1 MRKSCIF
8 ILILLLL
15 CTACQSTPEEP
26 LIVPKD
32 QELMLE
38 KAAATQAPAEV
49 YTPPAAPERW
59 TFDQENGNFTYHAD
73 AAVSVPAVPLP
84 TVWVRAEG
92 VPQGT
97 VYRLF
102 RLLSQGE
109 GLKLP
114 HVQTKAEIEENIRA
128 YTELLE
134 KGPDQDAD
142 MSKEEYDEGL
152 LQEIEYLKEAYETA
166 PETSPDRVS
175 DGTYEVE
182 TSGKTGTDM
191 LVLSASN
198 LNREISVHSFPQ
210 ADERSSFAY
219 YRHLRGRSDYSM
231 ANARRMDAADLQND
245 PLYEKAMNEV
255 QAVLDAIGDPFG
267 VAAVYLIDDAAYGNV
282 DGIVHDAE
290 HRALCVDCRRL
301 VNGAPAAYDVSG
313 AARKDPKSYAIPWP
327 VESLRLIVDEEG
339 IVSVNWKNMVT
350 VLETVSPVT
359 NLLPFEQVAAV
370 AEKMLPILYN
380 PTGWEDLRSVDI
392 DIVHV
397 GLELIRI
404 REQNNTAELKGLLV
418 PAWVFYGTI
427 QMTEASGF
435 QDYANYGLKSGYD
448 HYRGEEILLCLNA
461 VDGSVIDPLLG
472 Y

>member
-1 MRKSCIF
+1 MKR
-8 ILILLLL
+8 ILISLVALLLL
-15 CTACQSTPEEP
+15 IGCQRTPEQP

-38 KAAATQAPAEV
+38 KSAASQKPEEP
-49 YTPPAAPERW
+49 YMPPAAPECW
-59 TFDQENGNFTYHAD
+59 TFEMQSGNFSYHAD
-73 AAVSVPAVPLP
+73 ADVSVPQVPLP
-84 TVWVRAEG
+84 TVWVRAQG
-92 VPQGT
+92 LPQET

-102 RLLSQGE
+102 QLLSQGE
-109 GLKLP
+109 ELKLP
-114 HVQTKAEIEENIRA
+114 HVQTRAEIEESIRA
-128 YTELLE
+128 YTALLE
-134 KGPDQDAD
+134 QRPDQDAD

-152 LQEIEYLKEAYETA
+152 LQELEYLKEAYKTA

-175 DGTYEVE
+175 DGTYEVQK
-182 TSGKTGTDM
+182 SGKTSTET

-198 LNREISVHSFPQ
+198 LNREINVHSFPQ

-231 ANARRMDAADLQND
+231 ANAHKVDAAATQND
-245 PLYEKAMNEV
+245 PLYQKAMNEV
-255 QAVLDAIGDPFG
+255 QAVLEAIGDPFE

-290 HRALCVDCRRL
+290 HRALCVDCHRL
-301 VNGAPAAYDVSG
+301 VSGAPAAYDVSG
-313 AARKDPKSYAIPWP
+313 ATRKDPKSYAIPWP
-327 VESLRLIVDEEG
+327 VESLRIIIDEEG
-339 IVSVNWKNMVT
+339 IVSLNWKNMVT
-350 VLETVSPVT
+350 VLETASQTT
-359 NLLPFEQVAAV
+359 NLLPFEKIEGV

-380 PTGWEDLRSVDI
+380 PTGWEDMKSVEI
-392 DIVHV
+392 RISHV

-404 REQNNTAELKGLLV
+404 REQNNTGELKGLLV
-418 PAWVFYGTI
+418 PAWFFYGTI
-427 QMTEASGF
+427 KMTEASGF
-435 QDYANYGLKSGYD
+435 QDYANYGMKSGYD

>member
-1 MRKSCIF
+1 MKR
-8 ILILLLL
+8 ILISLVALLLL
-15 CTACQSTPEEP
+15 IGCQRTPEQP

-38 KAAATQAPAEV
+38 KSAASQKPEEP
-49 YTPPAAPERW
+49 YMPPAAPECW
-59 TFDQENGNFTYHAD
+59 TFEMQSGNFSYHAD
-73 AAVSVPAVPLP
+73 ADVSVPQVPLP
-84 TVWVRAEG
+84 TVWVRAQG
-92 VPQGT
+92 LPQET

-102 RLLSQGE
+102 QLLSQGE
-109 GLKLP
+109 ELKLP
-114 HVQTKAEIEENIRA
+114 HVQTRAEIEESIRA
-128 YTELLE
+128 YTALLE
-134 KGPDQDAD
+134 QRPDQDAD

-152 LQEIEYLKEAYETA
+152 LQELEYLKEAYKTA

-175 DGTYEVE
+175 DGTYEVQK
-182 TSGKTGTDM
+182 SGKTGTET

-198 LNREISVHSFPQ
+198 LNREINVHSFPQ

-231 ANARRMDAADLQND
+231 ANAHKVDAAATQND
-245 PLYEKAMNEV
+245 PLYQKAMNEV
-255 QAVLDAIGDPFG
+255 QAVLEAIGDPFE

-290 HRALCVDCRRL
+290 HRALCVDCHRL
-301 VNGAPAAYDVSG
+301 VSGAPAAYDVSG
-313 AARKDPKSYAIPWP
+313 ATRKDPKSYAIPWP
-327 VESLRLIVDEEG
+327 VESLRIIIDEEG
-339 IVSVNWKNMVT
+339 IVSLNWKNMVT
-350 VLETVSPVT
+350 VLETASQTT
-359 NLLPFEQVAAV
+359 NLLPFEKIEGV

-380 PTGWEDLRSVDI
+380 PTGWEGMKSVEI
-392 DIVHV
+392 RISHV

-404 REQNNTAELKGLLV
+404 REQNNAAELKGLLV

-448 HYRGEEILLCLNA
+448 HYRGEDILLCLNA

>member
-1 MRKSCIF
+1 MKR
-8 ILILLLL
+8 ILISLVALLLL
-15 CTACQSTPEEP
+15 IGCQRTPEQP

-38 KAAATQAPAEV
+38 KAAASQKPEEP
-49 YTPPAAPERW
+49 YMPPAAPERW
-59 TFDQENGNFTYHAD
+59 TFEMQSGNFSYHAD
-73 AAVSVPAVPLP
+73 ADVSVPQVPLP
-84 TVWVRAEG
+84 TVWVRAQG
-92 VPQGT
+92 LPQET

-102 RLLSQGE
+102 QLLSQGE
-109 GLKLP
+109 ELKLP
-114 HVQTKAEIEENIRA
+114 HVQTRAEIEESIRA
-128 YTELLE
+128 YTALLE
-134 KGPDQDAD
+134 QRPDQDAD

-152 LQEIEYLKEAYETA
+152 LQELEYLKEAYKTA

-175 DGTYEVE
+175 DGTYEVQK
-182 TSGKTGTDM
+182 SGKTGTET

-198 LNREISVHSFPQ
+198 LNREINVHSFPQ

-231 ANARRMDAADLQND
+231 ANAHKVDAAATQND
-245 PLYEKAMNEV
+245 PLYQKAMNEV
-255 QAVLDAIGDPFG
+255 QAVLEAIGDPFE

-290 HRALCVDCRRL
+290 HRALCVDCHRL
-301 VNGAPAAYDVSG
+301 VSGAPAAYDVSG
-313 AARKDPKSYAIPWP
+313 ATRKDPKSYAIPWP
-327 VESLRLIVDEEG
+327 VESLRIIIDEEG
-339 IVSVNWKNMVT
+339 IVSLNWKNMVT
-350 VLETVSPVT
+350 VLEAASQTT
-359 NLLPFEQVAAV
+359 NLLPFEKIEGV

-380 PTGWEDLRSVDI
+380 PTGWEDMKSVEI
-392 DIVHV
+392 RISHV

-404 REQNNTAELKGLLV
+404 REQNNAAELKGLLV

>member
-1 MRKSCIF
+1 MKR
-8 ILILLLL
+8 ILISLVALLLL
-15 CTACQSTPEEP
+15 IGCQRTPEQP

-38 KAAATQAPAEV
+38 KSAASQKPEEP
-49 YTPPAAPERW
+49 YMPPAAPECW
-59 TFDQENGNFTYHAD
+59 TFEMQSGNFSYHAD
-73 AAVSVPAVPLP
+73 ADVSVPQVPLP
-84 TVWVRAEG
+84 TVWVRAQG
-92 VPQGT
+92 LPQET

-102 RLLSQGE
+102 QLLSQGE
-109 GLKLP
+109 ELKLP
-114 HVQTKAEIEENIRA
+114 HVQTRAEIEESIRA
-128 YTELLE
+128 YTALLE
-134 KGPDQDAD
+134 QRPDQDAD

-152 LQEIEYLKEAYETA
+152 LQELEYLKEAYKTA

-175 DGTYEVE
+175 DGTYEVQK
-182 TSGKTGTDM
+182 SGKTSTET

-198 LNREISVHSFPQ
+198 LNREINVHSFPQ

-231 ANARRMDAADLQND
+231 ANAHKVDAAATQND
-245 PLYEKAMNEV
+245 PLYQKAMNEV
-255 QAVLDAIGDPFG
+255 QAVLEAIGDPFE

-290 HRALCVDCRRL
+290 HRALCVDCHRL
-301 VNGAPAAYDVSG
+301 VSGAPAAYDVSG
-313 AARKDPKSYAIPWP
+313 ATRKDPKSYAIPWP
-327 VESLRLIVDEEG
+327 VESLRIIIDEEG
-339 IVSVNWKNMVT
+339 IVSLNWKNMVT
-350 VLETVSPVT
+350 VLETASQTT
-359 NLLPFEQVAAV
+359 NLLPFEKIEGV

-380 PTGWEDLRSVDI
+380 PTGWEDMKSVEI
-392 DIVHV
+392 RISHV

-404 REQNNTAELKGLLV
+404 REQNNAAELKGLLV

>member
-1 MRKSCIF
+1 M
-8 ILILLLL
+8 
-15 CTACQSTPEEP
+15 
-26 LIVPKD
+26 
-32 QELMLE
+32 
-38 KAAATQAPAEV
+38 
-49 YTPPAAPERW
+49 
-59 TFDQENGNFTYHAD
+59 G
-73 AAVSVPAVPLP
+73 VSD
-84 TVWVRAEG
+84 G
-92 VPQGT
+92 
-97 VYRLF
+97 F
-102 RLLSQGE
+102 
-109 GLKLP
+109 
-114 HVQTKAEIEENIRA
+114 
-128 YTELLE
+128 
-134 KGPDQDAD
+134 
-142 MSKEEYDEGL
+142 DEGL

-166 PETSPDRVS
+166 PESSPDRVS

-231 ANARRMDAADLQND
+231 ANARRMDAAAMQDD
-245 PLYEKAMNEV
+245 PLYQKTMGQV
-255 QAVLDAIGDPFG
+255 QAVLEAIGDPFE
-267 VAAVYLIDDAAYGNV
+267 VAVIYLIDDAAYGNV

-359 NLLPFEQVAAV
+359 NLLPFDQIAAV

-380 PTGWEDLRSVDI
+380 PTGWEDLKSLNI
-392 DIVHV
+392 DISHV

>member
-1 MRKSCIF
+1 MKR
-8 ILILLLL
+8 ILISLVALLLL
-15 CTACQSTPEEP
+15 IGCQRTPEQP

-38 KAAATQAPAEV
+38 KAAASQKPEEP
-49 YTPPAAPERW
+49 YMPPAAPERW
-59 TFDQENGNFTYHAD
+59 TFEMQSGNFSYHAD
-73 AAVSVPAVPLP
+73 ADVSVPQVPLP
-84 TVWVRAEG
+84 TVWVRAQG
-92 VPQGT
+92 LPQET

-102 RLLSQGE
+102 QLLSQGE
-109 GLKLP
+109 ELKLP
-114 HVQTKAEIEENIRA
+114 HVQTRAEIEESIRA
-128 YTELLE
+128 YTALLE
-134 KGPDQDAD
+134 QRPDQDAD

-152 LQEIEYLKEAYETA
+152 LQELEYLKEAYKTA

-175 DGTYEVE
+175 DGTYEVQK
-182 TSGKTGTDM
+182 SGKTGTET

-198 LNREISVHSFPQ
+198 LNREINVHSFPQ

-231 ANARRMDAADLQND
+231 ANAHKVDAAATQND
-245 PLYEKAMNEV
+245 PLYQKAMNEV
-255 QAVLDAIGDPFG
+255 QAVLEAIGDPFE

-290 HRALCVDCRRL
+290 HRALCVDCHRL
-301 VNGAPAAYDVSG
+301 VSGAPAAYDVSG
-313 AARKDPKSYAIPWP
+313 ATRKDPKSYAIPWP
-327 VESLRLIVDEEG
+327 VESLRIIIDEEG
-339 IVSVNWKNMVT
+339 IVSLIWKNMVT
-350 VLETVSPVT
+350 VLETASPTT
-359 NLLPFEQVAAV
+359 NLLPFEKIEGV

-380 PTGWEDLRSVDI
+380 PTGWEDMKSVEI
-392 DIVHV
+392 RISHV

-404 REQNNTAELKGLLV
+404 REQNNAAELKGLLV

>member
-1 MRKSCIF
+1 MKRTLVF
-8 ILILLLL
+8 LLALLLL
-15 CTACQSTPEEP
+15 AGCQPTPQAP
-26 LIVPKD
+26 LVVPKD

-38 KAAATQAPAEV
+38 KAAATQAPEAA
-49 YTPPAAPERW
+49 YTPPEAPERW
-59 TFDQENGNFTYHAD
+59 TFAAEDRNFTYTIDAD
-73 AAVSVPAVPLP
+73 VYVPEAPLP
-84 TVWVRAEG
+84 MVWCRA
-92 VPQGT
+92 QGLSQEA

-102 RLLSQGE
+102 ALLSQGE
-109 GLKLP
+109 TLYP
-114 HVQTKAEIEENIRA
+114 PRQQTRADIEESIRA

-134 KGPDQDAD
+134 QGPDQDAD

-152 LQEIEYLKEAYETA
+152 LQEIEYLKKAYETA

-175 DGTYEVE
+175 DGTYEVQK
-182 TSGKTGTDM
+182 SGKTGGDM

-198 LNREISVHSFPQ
+198 LNREISARAFPQ

-231 ANARRMDAADLQND
+231 ANARRMDAADLRDD
-245 PLYEKAMNEV
+245 PLYQKAMGEV
-255 QAVLDAIGDPFG
+255 EAVLDAIGDPFE
-267 VAAVYLIDDAAYGNV
+267 VAALYLIDDAAYGNV

-290 HRALCVDCRRL
+290 HRALCVDCCRL

-327 VESLRLIVDEEG
+327 VESLRLVVDEEG

-350 VLETVSPVT
+350 VLETASPVT
-359 NLLPFEQVAAV
+359 NLLPFDQAAAV

-404 REQNNTAELKGLLV
+404 REQNNTGELKGLLV

-427 QMTEASGF
+427 KMTEASGF
-435 QDYANYGLKSGYD
+435 QDYANYGMKSGYD

>member
-1 MRKSCIF
+1 MKR
-8 ILILLLL
+8 ILIIVLALLLL
-15 CTACQSTPEEP
+15 IGCQRTPEQP

-38 KAAATQAPAEV
+38 KSAASQKPEEP
-49 YTPPAAPERW
+49 YMPPAAPECW
-59 TFDQENGNFTYHAD
+59 TFEMQSGNFSYHAD
-73 AAVSVPAVPLP
+73 ADVSVPQVPLP
-84 TVWVRAEG
+84 TVWVRAQG
-92 VPQGT
+92 LPQET

-102 RLLSQGE
+102 QLLSQGE
-109 GLKLP
+109 ELKLP
-114 HVQTKAEIEENIRA
+114 HVQTRAEIEESIRA
-128 YTELLE
+128 YTALLE
-134 KGPDQDAD
+134 QRPDQDAD

-152 LQEIEYLKEAYETA
+152 LQELEYLKEAYNTA

-175 DGTYEVE
+175 DGTYEVQK
-182 TSGKTGTDM
+182 SGKTGTET

-198 LNREISVHSFPQ
+198 LNREINVHSFPQ

-231 ANARRMDAADLQND
+231 ANAHKVDAAATQND
-245 PLYEKAMNEV
+245 PLYQKAMNEV
-255 QAVLDAIGDPFG
+255 QAVLEAIGDPFE

-290 HRALCVDCRRL
+290 HRALCVDCHRL
-301 VNGAPAAYDVSG
+301 VSGAPAAYDVSG
-313 AARKDPKSYAIPWP
+313 ATRKDPKSYAIPWP
-327 VESLRLIVDEEG
+327 VESLRIIIDEEG
-339 IVSVNWKNMVT
+339 IVSLNWKNMVT
-350 VLETVSPVT
+350 VLETASQTT
-359 NLLPFEQVAAV
+359 NLLPFEKIEGV

-380 PTGWEDLRSVDI
+380 PTGWEDMKSVEI
-392 DIVHV
+392 RISHV

-404 REQNNTAELKGLLV
+404 REQNNAAELKGLLV

-448 HYRGEEILLCLNA
+448 HYRGEDILLCLNA

>member
-1 MRKSCIF
+1 MKR
-8 ILILLLL
+8 ILISLVALLLL
-15 CTACQSTPEEP
+15 IGCQRTPEQP

-38 KAAATQAPAEV
+38 KAAASQKPEEP
-49 YTPPAAPERW
+49 YMPPAAPERW
-59 TFDQENGNFTYHAD
+59 TFEMQSGNFSYHAD
-73 AAVSVPAVPLP
+73 ADVSVPQVPLP
-84 TVWVRAEG
+84 TVWVRAQG
-92 VPQGT
+92 LPQET

-102 RLLSQGE
+102 QLLSQGE
-109 GLKLP
+109 ELKLP
-114 HVQTKAEIEENIRA
+114 HVQTRAEIEESIRA
-128 YTELLE
+128 YTALLE
-134 KGPDQDAD
+134 QRPDQDAD

-152 LQEIEYLKEAYETA
+152 LQELEYLKEAYKTA

-175 DGTYEVE
+175 DGTYEVQK
-182 TSGKTGTDM
+182 SGKTGTET

-198 LNREISVHSFPQ
+198 LNREINVHSFPQ

-231 ANARRMDAADLQND
+231 ANAHKVDAAATQND
-245 PLYEKAMNEV
+245 PLYQKAMNEV
-255 QAVLDAIGDPFG
+255 QAVLEAIGDPFE

-290 HRALCVDCRRL
+290 HRALCVDCHRL
-301 VNGAPAAYDVSG
+301 VSGAPAAYDVSG
-313 AARKDPKSYAIPWP
+313 ATRKDPKSYAIPWP
-327 VESLRLIVDEEG
+327 VESLRIIIDEEG
-339 IVSVNWKNMVT
+339 IVSLNWKNMVT
-350 VLETVSPVT
+350 VLETASQTT
-359 NLLPFEQVAAV
+359 NLLPFEKIEGV

-380 PTGWEDLRSVDI
+380 PTGWEDMKSVEI
-392 DIVHV
+392 RISHV

-404 REQNNTAELKGLLV
+404 REQNNAAELKGLLV

>member
-1 MRKSCIF
+1 MKR
-8 ILILLLL
+8 ILISLVALLLL
-15 CTACQSTPEEP
+15 IGCQRTPEQP

-38 KAAATQAPAEV
+38 KAAASQKPEEP
-49 YTPPAAPERW
+49 YMPPAAPERW
-59 TFDQENGNFTYHAD
+59 TFEMQSGNFSYHAD
-73 AAVSVPAVPLP
+73 ADVSVPQVPLP
-84 TVWVRAEG
+84 TVWVRAQG
-92 VPQGT
+92 LPQET

-102 RLLSQGE
+102 QLLSQGE
-109 GLKLP
+109 ELKLP
-114 HVQTKAEIEENIRA
+114 HVQTRAEIEESIRA
-128 YTELLE
+128 YTALLE
-134 KGPDQDAD
+134 QRPDQDAD

-152 LQEIEYLKEAYETA
+152 LQELEYLKEAYKTA

-175 DGTYEVE
+175 DGTYEVQK
-182 TSGKTGTDM
+182 SGKTGTET

-198 LNREISVHSFPQ
+198 LNREINVHSFPQ

-231 ANARRMDAADLQND
+231 ANAHKVDAAATQND
-245 PLYEKAMNEV
+245 PLYQKAMNEV
-255 QAVLDAIGDPFG
+255 QAVLEAIGDPFE

-290 HRALCVDCRRL
+290 HRALCVDCHRL
-301 VNGAPAAYDVSG
+301 VSGAPAAYDVSG
-313 AARKDPKSYAIPWP
+313 ATRKDPKSYAIPWP
-327 VESLRLIVDEEG
+327 VESLRLVVDEEG
-339 IVSVNWKNMVT
+339 IVSLTWKNMVT
-350 VLETVSPVT
+350 VLETASPVT
-359 NLLPFEQVAAV
+359 NLLPFDQAAAV

-380 PTGWEDLRSVDI
+380 PTGWEDMKSVEI
-392 DIVHV
+392 RISHV

-404 REQNNTAELKGLLV
+404 REQNNAAELKGLLV

>member
-1 MRKSCIF
+1 MKR
-8 ILILLLL
+8 ILISLVALLLL
-15 CTACQSTPEEP
+15 IGCQRTPEQP

-38 KAAATQAPAEV
+38 KAAASQKPEEP
-49 YTPPAAPERW
+49 YMPPAAPERW
-59 TFDQENGNFTYHAD
+59 TFEMQSGNFSYHAD
-73 AAVSVPAVPLP
+73 SDVSVPQVPLP
-84 TVWVRAEG
+84 TVWVRAQG
-92 VPQGT
+92 LPQET

-102 RLLSQGE
+102 QLLSQGE
-109 GLKLP
+109 ELKLP
-114 HVQTKAEIEENIRA
+114 HVQTRAEIEESIRA
-128 YTELLE
+128 YTALLE
-134 KGPDQDAD
+134 QRPDQDAD

-152 LQEIEYLKEAYETA
+152 LQELEYLKEAYKTA

-175 DGTYEVE
+175 DGTYEVQK
-182 TSGKTGTDM
+182 SGKTSTET

-198 LNREISVHSFPQ
+198 LNREINVHSFPQ

-231 ANARRMDAADLQND
+231 ANAHKVDAAATQND
-245 PLYEKAMNEV
+245 PLYQKAMNEV
-255 QAVLDAIGDPFG
+255 QAVLEAIGDPFE

-290 HRALCVDCRRL
+290 HRALCVDCHRL
-301 VNGAPAAYDVSG
+301 VSGAPAAYDVSG
-313 AARKDPKSYAIPWP
+313 ATRKDPKSYAIPWP
-327 VESLRLIVDEEG
+327 VESLRIIIDEEG
-339 IVSVNWKNMVT
+339 IVSLNWKNMVT
-350 VLETVSPVT
+350 VLETASQTT
-359 NLLPFEQVAAV
+359 NLLPFEKIEGV

-380 PTGWEDLRSVDI
+380 PTGWEDMKSVEI
-392 DIVHV
+392 RISHV

-404 REQNNTAELKGLLV
+404 REQNNAAELKGLLV

-427 QMTEASGF
+427 QITEASGF
-435 QDYANYGLKSGYD
+435 QDYANFGLKSGYD

>member
-1 MRKSCIF
+1 MKR
-8 ILILLLL
+8 ILVSLVALLLL
-15 CTACQSTPEEP
+15 SGCQRTPEQP

-38 KAAATQAPAEV
+38 KAAATQKPEEP
-49 YTPPAAPERW
+49 YTPPTAPERW
-59 TFDQENGNFTYHAD
+59 TFDLQSGNFTYHAD
-73 AAVSVPAVPLP
+73 ADVSVPQVPLP
-84 TVWVRAEG
+84 TVWVRAQG
-92 VPQGT
+92 LPQET

-102 RLLSQGE
+102 NLLSQGE
-109 GLKLP
+109 ELKLP
-114 HVQTKAEIEENIRA
+114 HVQTRAEIEESIRA
-128 YTELLE
+128 YTALLE
-134 KGPDQDAD
+134 QGPDQDAD

-152 LQEIEYLKEAYETA
+152 LQELDYLKEAYKTA

-175 DGTYEVE
+175 DGTYAVE
-182 TSGKTGTDM
+182 KSGKTGTET
-191 LVLSASN
+191 LALSASN
-198 LNREISVHSFPQ
+198 LNREINVRSFPQ

-231 ANARRMDAADLQND
+231 ANARKVDAAAMQDD
-245 PLYEKAMNEV
+245 PFYQKAMNEV
-255 QAVLDAIGDPFG
+255 QAVLDAIGDPFE
-267 VAAVYLIDDAAYGNV
+267 VAALYLIDDAAYGNV

-290 HRALCVDCRRL
+290 HRALCVDCHRL

-327 VESLRLIVDEEG
+327 VESLRIIIDEEG
-339 IVSVNWKNMVT
+339 IVSLNWKNMVK
-350 VLETVSPVT
+350 VLETASPTT
-359 NLLPFEQVAAV
+359 NLLPFEKIEGV

-380 PTGWEDLRSVDI
+380 PTGWEDMKSVEI
-392 DIVHV
+392 HISHV

-435 QDYANYGLKSGYD
+435 QDYTNYGLKSGYD

>member
-1 MRKSCIF
+1 MKR
-8 ILILLLL
+8 ILISLVALLLL
-15 CTACQSTPEEP
+15 IGCQRTPEQP

-38 KAAATQAPAEV
+38 KAAASQKPEEP
-49 YTPPAAPERW
+49 YMPPAAPERW
-59 TFDQENGNFTYHAD
+59 TFEMQSGNFSYHAD
-73 AAVSVPAVPLP
+73 ADVSVPQVPLP
-84 TVWVRAEG
+84 TVWVRAQG
-92 VPQGT
+92 LPQET

-102 RLLSQGE
+102 QLLSQGE
-109 GLKLP
+109 ELKLP
-114 HVQTKAEIEENIRA
+114 HVQTRAEIEESIRA
-128 YTELLE
+128 YTALLE
-134 KGPDQDAD
+134 QRPDQDAD

-152 LQEIEYLKEAYETA
+152 LQELEYLKEAYKTA

-175 DGTYEVE
+175 DGTYEVQK
-182 TSGKTGTDM
+182 SGKTGTET

-198 LNREISVHSFPQ
+198 LNREINVHSFPQ

-231 ANARRMDAADLQND
+231 ANAHKVDAAATQND
-245 PLYEKAMNEV
+245 PLYQKAMNEV
-255 QAVLDAIGDPFG
+255 QAVLEAIGDPFE

-290 HRALCVDCRRL
+290 HRALCVDCHRL
-301 VNGAPAAYDVSG
+301 VSGAPAAYDVSG
-313 AARKDPKSYAIPWP
+313 ATRKDPKSYAIPWP
-327 VESLRLIVDEEG
+327 VESLRIIIDEEG
-339 IVSVNWKNMVT
+339 IVSLNWKNMVT
-350 VLETVSPVT
+350 VLEAASQTT
-359 NLLPFEQVAAV
+359 NLLPFEKIEGV

-380 PTGWEDLRSVDI
+380 PTGWEDMKSVEI
-392 DIVHV
+392 RISHV

-404 REQNNTAELKGLLV
+404 REQNNAAELKGLLV

-448 HYRGEEILLCLNA
+448 HYRGEEILLCFNA

>member
-1 MRKSCIF
+1 MNR
-8 ILILLLL
+8 ILIMFLVLLLL
-15 CTACQSTPEEP
+15 FGCQKTPEAP
-26 LIVPKD
+26 LIVSKD

-38 KAAATQAPAEV
+38 KAAATAEPEATYAPPEV
-49 YTPPAAPERW
+49 PERW
-59 TFDQENGNFTYHAD
+59 TFDLESGNFTYHAD
-73 AAVSVPAVPLP
+73 ADVASPTVPLP
-84 TVWVRAEG
+84 VVWVRAQG
-92 VPQGT
+92 IPQET

-102 RLLSQGE
+102 ALLSQGE
-109 GLKLP
+109 ELKLP
-114 HVQTKAEIEENIRA
+114 HVQTKAEIEESIRA
-128 YTELLE
+128 YTVLLE
-134 KGPDQDAD
+134 QGPDQDAD
-142 MSKEEYDEGL
+142 MSKAEYDEGL
-152 LQEIEYLKEAYETA
+152 LQELDYLKEAYKTA

-182 TSGKTGTDM
+182 KSWKTGGDT

-198 LNREISVHSFPQ
+198 LNREIRVHSFPQ

-231 ANARRMDAADLQND
+231 ANARRMDAKDLQDD
-245 PLYEKAMNEV
+245 PLYRKATNEV
-255 QAVLDAIGDPFG
+255 QAVLDAIGDPFE
-267 VAAVYLIDDAAYGNV
+267 VAAMYLIDDAAYGNV
-282 DGIVHDAE
+282 DDIVHDAE

-339 IVSVNWKNMVT
+339 IVSLNWKNMVT
-350 VLETVSPVT
+350 VLQTASPVT
-359 NLLPFEQVAAV
+359 NLLPFERVAAV

-380 PTGWEDLRSVDI
+380 PTGWEDIKAVEI

-404 REQNNTAELKGLLV
+404 REQNNTTELKGLLV
-418 PAWVFYGTI
+418 PAWVFYGTVR
-427 QMTEASGF
+427 MTEASGF

-448 HYRGEEILLCLNA
+448 HYRGEEMLLCLNA
-461 VDGSVIDPLLG
+461 VDGSVVDPLLG

>member
-1 MRKSCIF
+1 MKR
-8 ILILLLL
+8 ILISLVALLLL
-15 CTACQSTPEEP
+15 IGCQRTPEQP

-38 KAAATQAPAEV
+38 KSAASQKPEEP
-49 YTPPAAPERW
+49 YMPPAAPECW
-59 TFDQENGNFTYHAD
+59 TFEMQSGNFSYHAD
-73 AAVSVPAVPLP
+73 ADVSVPQVPLP
-84 TVWVRAEG
+84 TVWVRAQG
-92 VPQGT
+92 LPQET

-102 RLLSQGE
+102 QLLSQGE
-109 GLKLP
+109 ELKLP
-114 HVQTKAEIEENIRA
+114 HVQTRAEIEESIRA
-128 YTELLE
+128 YTALLE
-134 KGPDQDAD
+134 QRPDQDAD

-152 LQEIEYLKEAYETA
+152 LQELEYLKEAYKTA

-175 DGTYEVE
+175 DGTYEVQK
-182 TSGKTGTDM
+182 SGKTSTET

-198 LNREISVHSFPQ
+198 LNREINVHSFPQ

-231 ANARRMDAADLQND
+231 ANAHKVDAAATQND
-245 PLYEKAMNEV
+245 PLYQKAMNEV
-255 QAVLDAIGDPFG
+255 QAVLEAIGDPFE

-290 HRALCVDCRRL
+290 HRALCVDCHRL
-301 VNGAPAAYDVSG
+301 VSGAPAAYDVSG
-313 AARKDPKSYAIPWP
+313 ATRKDPKSYAIPWP
-327 VESLRLIVDEEG
+327 VESLRIIIDDEG
-339 IVSVNWKNMVT
+339 IVSLNWKNMVT
-350 VLETVSPVT
+350 VLETASQTT
-359 NLLPFEQVAAV
+359 NLLPFEKIEGV

-380 PTGWEDLRSVDI
+380 PTGWEDMKSVEI
-392 DIVHV
+392 RISHV

-404 REQNNTAELKGLLV
+404 REQNNAAELKGLLV

>member
-1 MRKSCIF
+1 MKR
-8 ILILLLL
+8 ILISLVALLLL
-15 CTACQSTPEEP
+15 IGCQRTPEQP

-38 KAAATQAPAEV
+38 KSAASQKPEEP
-49 YTPPAAPERW
+49 YMPPAAPERW
-59 TFDQENGNFTYHAD
+59 TFEMQSGNFSYHAD
-73 AAVSVPAVPLP
+73 ADVSVPQVPLP
-84 TVWVRAEG
+84 TVWVRAQG
-92 VPQGT
+92 LPQET

-102 RLLSQGE
+102 QLLSQGE
-109 GLKLP
+109 ELKLP
-114 HVQTKAEIEENIRA
+114 HVQTRAEIEESIRA
-128 YTELLE
+128 YTALLE
-134 KGPDQDAD
+134 QRPDQDAD

-152 LQEIEYLKEAYETA
+152 LQELEYLKEAYKTA
-166 PETSPDRVS
+166 PEISPDRVS
-175 DGTYEVE
+175 DGTCEVQK
-182 TSGKTGTDM
+182 SGKTGSET

-198 LNREISVHSFPQ
+198 LNREINVHSFPQ

-231 ANARRMDAADLQND
+231 ANAHKVDAAATQND
-245 PLYEKAMNEV
+245 PLYQKAMNEV
-255 QAVLDAIGDPFG
+255 QAVLEAIGDPFE

-290 HRALCVDCRRL
+290 HRALCVDCHRL
-301 VNGAPAAYDVSG
+301 VSGAPAAYDVSG
-313 AARKDPKSYAIPWP
+313 ATRKDPKSYAIPWP
-327 VESLRLIVDEEG
+327 VESLRIIIDEEG
-339 IVSVNWKNMVT
+339 IVSLNWKNMVT
-350 VLETVSPVT
+350 VLETASQTT
-359 NLLPFEQVAAV
+359 NLLPFEKIEGV

-380 PTGWEDLRSVDI
+380 PTGWEDMKSVEI
-392 DIVHV
+392 RISHV

-404 REQNNTAELKGLLV
+404 REQNNAAELKGLLV

>member
-1 MRKSCIF
+1 MKR
-8 ILILLLL
+8 ILVSLVTLLLL
-15 CTACQSTPEEP
+15 IGCQRTPEQP

-38 KAAATQAPAEV
+38 KAAATQKPEEP

-59 TFDQENGNFTYHAD
+59 TFEQQSSNFTYHAD
-73 AAVSVPAVPLP
+73 ADVSVPAVPLP
-84 TVWVRAEG
+84 TVWVRAQG
-92 VPQGT
+92 LPQET

-102 RLLSQGE
+102 SLLSQGE
-109 GLKLP
+109 ELKLP
-114 HVQTKAEIEENIRA
+114 HVQTKAEIEESIRA

-134 KGPDQDAD
+134 QGPDQDSD

-152 LQEIEYLKEAYETA
+152 LQELDYLKEAYKTA
-166 PETSPDRVS
+166 PEESPDRIS
-175 DGTYEVE
+175 DGTYAVE
-182 TSGKTGTDM
+182 KSGKTGTET
-191 LVLSASN
+191 LVLSTSN
-198 LNREISVHSFPQ
+198 LNREINVHSFPQ

-231 ANARRMDAADLQND
+231 ANARKVDAAAMQDD
-245 PLYEKAMNEV
+245 PFYQKAMNEV
-255 QAVLDAIGDPFG
+255 QAVLDAIGDPFE

-327 VESLRLIVDEEG
+327 VESLRLVVDEEG
-339 IVSVNWKNMVT
+339 IVSVSWKNMVT
-350 VLETVSPVT
+350 VLETASPVT
-359 NLLPFEQVAAV
+359 NLLPFDQAAAV

-404 REQNNTAELKGLLV
+404 REQNNTGELKGLLV

-427 QMTEASGF
+427 RMTDASGF
-435 QDYANYGLKSGYD
+435 QDYANYGMKSGYD

>member
-1 MRKSCIF
+1 MKRTLVF
-8 ILILLLL
+8 LLALLLL
-15 CTACQSTPEEP
+15 IGCQKTPEQP

-38 KAAATQAPAEV
+38 KAAATQAPAEA

-59 TFDQENGNFTYHAD
+59 TFDHTDGNFVIHAD
-73 AAVSVPAVPLP
+73 ADVAVPDVPLP

-92 VPQGT
+92 LPQET

-109 GLKLP
+109 ELKLP
-114 HVQTKAEIEENIRA
+114 HVQTRAEIEESIRA

-134 KGPDQDAD
+134 QGPDQDAD

-152 LQEIEYLKEAYETA
+152 LQEIEYLKKAYETA

-175 DGTYEVE
+175 DGTYEVQK
-182 TSGKTGTDM
+182 SGKTSTDM

-198 LNREISVHSFPQ
+198 LNREISARAFPQ

-231 ANARRMDAADLQND
+231 ANARRMEAA
-245 PLYEKAMNEV
+245 
-255 QAVLDAIGDPFG
+255 
-267 VAAVYLIDDAAYGNV
+267 
-282 DGIVHDAE
+282 
-290 HRALCVDCRRL
+290 
-301 VNGAPAAYDVSG
+301 APAAYDVSG
-313 AARKDPKSYAIPWP
+313 GARKDPKSYAIPWP
-327 VESLRLIVDEEG
+327 VESLRLVVDEEG
-339 IVSVNWKNMVT
+339 IVSLTWKNMVT
-350 VLETVSPVT
+350 VLETASPVT
-359 NLLPFEQVAAV
+359 NLLPFEQTAAV

-404 REQNNTAELKGLLV
+404 REQNNTGELKGLLV

-427 QMTEASGF
+427 RMTDASGF
-435 QDYANYGLKSGYD
+435 QDYANYGMKSGYD

>member
-1 MRKSCIF
+1 MRNSCIF
-8 ILILLLL
+8 ILIFLLI
-15 CTACQSTPEEP
+15 CAGCQKTPEQP

-38 KAAATQAPAEV
+38 KAAATPEPEAAYV
-49 YTPPAAPERW
+49 PPKVPERW
-59 TFDQENGNFTYHAD
+59 VFDHADGNFLIHGDAD
-73 AAVSVPAVPLP
+73 VSVPKNPMP
-84 TVWVRAEG
+84 TVWARAQG
-92 VPQGT
+92 LPQET

-102 RLLSQGE
+102 QLLSQGE
-109 GLKLP
+109 ELKLP
-114 HVQTKAEIEENIRA
+114 HVKTKAEIEESIRA
-128 YTELLE
+128 YTAMLE
-134 KGPDQDAD
+134 QGPDKDAD
-142 MSKEEYDEGL
+142 LSQEEYDEGL
-152 LQEIEYLKEAYETA
+152 LQELEYLKEAYKTA

-175 DGTYEVE
+175 DGTYEVQK
-182 TSGKTGTDM
+182 SGKTGMGM

-198 LNREISVHSFPQ
+198 LNREINARTFPQ

-231 ANARRMDAADLQND
+231 ANARRMDAVALQGD
-245 PLYEKAMNEV
+245 PLYEKAMGEV
-255 QAVLDAIGDPFG
+255 QAVLDAIGDPFE
-267 VAAVYLIDDAAYGNV
+267 VAALYLIDDAAYGNV

-327 VESLRLIVDEEG
+327 VESLRLVVDEEG
-339 IVSVNWKNMVT
+339 IVSLNWKNMVT
-350 VLETVSPVT
+350 VLETASPVT

-380 PTGWEDLRSVDI
+380 PTGWEDLKSLDI
-392 DIVHV
+392 DISHV

-404 REQNNTAELKGLLV
+404 REQNNTTELKGLLV

-427 QMTEASGF
+427 KMTEASGF
-435 QDYANYGLKSGYD
+435 QDFANYGLKSGYD

>member
-1 MRKSCIF
+1 MKR
-8 ILILLLL
+8 ILVSLVALLLL
-15 CTACQSTPEEP
+15 IGCQKTPEQP

-38 KAAATQAPAEV
+38 KAAATQKPEKP
-49 YTPPAAPERW
+49 YMPPAAPERW
-59 TFDQENGNFTYHAD
+59 TFEQQSGNFTYHAD
-73 AAVSVPAVPLP
+73 ADVSVPQVPLP
-84 TVWVRAEG
+84 TVWVRA
-92 VPQGT
+92 QGLSQET

-109 GLKLP
+109 ELKLP
-114 HVQTKAEIEENIRA
+114 HVQTKGEIEESIRF

-142 MSKEEYDEGL
+142 MSREEYDEGL
-152 LQEIEYLKEAYETA
+152 LQELDYLKEAYKTA
-166 PETSPDRVS
+166 LETSPDRVS
-175 DGTYEVE
+175 DGTYEVQK
-182 TSGKTGTDM
+182 SGKTGTET

-198 LNREISVHSFPQ
+198 LNREINVHSFPQ

-231 ANARRMDAADLQND
+231 ANARKVDAAALQGD
-245 PLYEKAMNEV
+245 PVYQKAMTKV
-255 QAVLDAIGDPFG
+255 QEILEAIGDPFE
-267 VAAVYLIDDAAYGNV
+267 VATVYLIDDAAYGNV

-290 HRALCVDCRRL
+290 HQALCVDCHRL

-327 VESLRLIVDEEG
+327 VESLRIIIDEEG
-339 IVSVNWKNMVT
+339 IVSLNWKNMVT
-350 VLETVSPVT
+350 VLETASSAT
-359 NLLPFEQVAAV
+359 NLLPFENIEGV

-380 PTGWEDLRSVDI
+380 PTGWEDMKSVEI
-392 DIVHV
+392 QISHV

>member
-1 MRKSCIF
+1 MKRTLVF
-8 ILILLLL
+8 LLALLLL
-15 CTACQSTPEEP
+15 IGCQKTPEQP
-26 LIVPKD
+26 LIVPKE
-32 QELMLE
+32 QQVMVE
-38 KAAATQAPAEV
+38 KATSTQAPEAA
-49 YTPPAAPERW
+49 YTPPEAPERW
-59 TFDQENGNFTYHAD
+59 TFDHTGGNFVIHAD
-73 AAVSVPAVPLP
+73 ADVAVPDVPLP

-92 VPQGT
+92 LPQET
-97 VYRLF
+97 LYRLF

-109 GLKLP
+109 ELKLP
-114 HVQTKAEIEENIRA
+114 HVQTRAEIEESIRA

-134 KGPDQDAD
+134 QGPDQDAD

-152 LQEIEYLKEAYETA
+152 LQEIEYLKKAYETA

-182 TSGKTGTDM
+182 KSGKTGTDM

-198 LNREISVHSFPQ
+198 LNREISARAFPQ

-219 YRHLRGRSDYSM
+219 YRHLRARSDYSM
-231 ANARRMDAADLQND
+231 ANARRMEAAALQDD
-245 PLYEKAMNEV
+245 PLYQKAMAEV
-255 QAVLDAIGDPFG
+255 EAVLDTIGD
-267 VAAVYLIDDAAYGNV
+267 V
-282 DGIVHDAE
+282 DGIVHEAE

-327 VESLRLIVDEEG
+327 VESLRLVVDEEG
-339 IVSVNWKNMVT
+339 IVSVSWKNMVT
-350 VLETVSPVT
+350 VLETASPVT
-359 NLLPFEQVAAV
+359 NLLPFDQAAAV

-404 REQNNTAELKGLLV
+404 REQNNTGELKGLLV

-427 QMTEASGF
+427 KMTEASGF
-435 QDYANYGLKSGYD
+435 QDYANYGMKSGYD

>member
-1 MRKSCIF
+1 MKR
-8 ILILLLL
+8 ILISLVALLLL
-15 CTACQSTPEEP
+15 IGCQRTPEQP
-26 LIVPKD
+26 LIMPKD

-38 KAAATQAPAEV
+38 KAAASQKPEEP
-49 YTPPAAPERW
+49 YMPPAAPERW
-59 TFDQENGNFTYHAD
+59 TFEMQSGNFSYHAD
-73 AAVSVPAVPLP
+73 ADVSVPQVPLP
-84 TVWVRAEG
+84 TVWVRAQG
-92 VPQGT
+92 LPQET

-102 RLLSQGE
+102 QLLSQGE
-109 GLKLP
+109 ELKLP
-114 HVQTKAEIEENIRA
+114 HVQTRAEIEESIRA
-128 YTELLE
+128 YTALLE
-134 KGPDQDAD
+134 QRPDQDAD

-152 LQEIEYLKEAYETA
+152 LQELEYLKEAYKTA

-175 DGTYEVE
+175 DGTYEVQK
-182 TSGKTGTDM
+182 SGKTSTET

-198 LNREISVHSFPQ
+198 LNREINVHSFPQ

-231 ANARRMDAADLQND
+231 ANAHKVDAAATQND
-245 PLYEKAMNEV
+245 PLYQKAMNEV
-255 QAVLDAIGDPFG
+255 QAVLEAIGDPFE

-290 HRALCVDCRRL
+290 HRALCVDCHRL
-301 VNGAPAAYDVSG
+301 VSGAPAAYDVSG
-313 AARKDPKSYAIPWP
+313 ATRKDPKSYAIPWP
-327 VESLRLIVDEEG
+327 VESLRIIIDEEG
-339 IVSVNWKNMVT
+339 IVSLNWKNMVT
-350 VLETVSPVT
+350 VLETASQTT
-359 NLLPFEQVAAV
+359 NLLPFEKIEGV

-380 PTGWEDLRSVDI
+380 PTGWEDMKSVEI
-392 DIVHV
+392 RISHV

-404 REQNNTAELKGLLV
+404 REQNNAAELKGLLV

>member
-1 MRKSCIF
+1 MKR
-8 ILILLLL
+8 ILISLVALLLL
-15 CTACQSTPEEP
+15 IGCQRTPEQP

-38 KAAATQAPAEV
+38 KSAASQKPEEP
-49 YTPPAAPERW
+49 YMPPAAPECW
-59 TFDQENGNFTYHAD
+59 TFEMQSGNFSYHAD
-73 AAVSVPAVPLP
+73 ADVSVPQVPLP
-84 TVWVRAEG
+84 TVWVRAQG
-92 VPQGT
+92 LPQET

-102 RLLSQGE
+102 QLLSQGE
-109 GLKLP
+109 ELKLP
-114 HVQTKAEIEENIRA
+114 HVQTRAEIEESIRA
-128 YTELLE
+128 YTALLE
-134 KGPDQDAD
+134 QRPDQDAD

-152 LQEIEYLKEAYETA
+152 LQELEYLKEAYKTA

-175 DGTYEVE
+175 DGTYEVQKR
-182 TSGKTGTDM
+182 GKTSTET

-198 LNREISVHSFPQ
+198 LNREINVHSFPQ

-231 ANARRMDAADLQND
+231 ANAHKVDAAATQND
-245 PLYEKAMNEV
+245 PLYQKAMNEV
-255 QAVLDAIGDPFG
+255 QAVLEAIGDPFE

-290 HRALCVDCRRL
+290 HRALCVDCHRL
-301 VNGAPAAYDVSG
+301 VSGAPAAYDVSG
-313 AARKDPKSYAIPWP
+313 ATRKDPKSYAIPWP
-327 VESLRLIVDEEG
+327 VESLRIIIDEEG
-339 IVSVNWKNMVT
+339 IVSLNWKNMVT
-350 VLETVSPVT
+350 VLETASQTT
-359 NLLPFEQVAAV
+359 NLLPFEKIEGV

-380 PTGWEDLRSVDI
+380 PTGWEDMKSVEI
-392 DIVHV
+392 RISHV

-404 REQNNTAELKGLLV
+404 REQNNAAELKGLLV

>member
-1 MRKSCIF
+1 MKR
-8 ILILLLL
+8 ILISLVALLLL
-15 CTACQSTPEEP
+15 IGCQRTPEQP

-38 KAAATQAPAEV
+38 KAAASQKPEEP
-49 YTPPAAPERW
+49 YMPPAAPERW
-59 TFDQENGNFTYHAD
+59 TFEMQSGNFSYHAD
-73 AAVSVPAVPLP
+73 ADVSVPQVPLP
-84 TVWVRAEG
+84 TVWVRAQG
-92 VPQGT
+92 LPQET

-102 RLLSQGE
+102 QLLSQGE
-109 GLKLP
+109 ELKLP
-114 HVQTKAEIEENIRA
+114 HVQTRAEIEESIRA
-128 YTELLE
+128 YTALLE
-134 KGPDQDAD
+134 QRPDQDAD

-152 LQEIEYLKEAYETA
+152 LQELEYLKEAYKTA

-175 DGTYEVE
+175 DGTYEVQK
-182 TSGKTGTDM
+182 SGKTGTET

-198 LNREISVHSFPQ
+198 LNREINVHSFPQ

-231 ANARRMDAADLQND
+231 ANAHKVDAAATQND
-245 PLYEKAMNEV
+245 PLYQKAMNEV
-255 QAVLDAIGDPFG
+255 QAVLEAIGDPFE

-290 HRALCVDCRRL
+290 HRALCVDCHRL
-301 VNGAPAAYDVSG
+301 VSGAPAAYDVSG
-313 AARKDPKSYAIPWP
+313 ATRKDPKSYAIPWP
-327 VESLRLIVDEEG
+327 VESLRIIIDEEG
-339 IVSVNWKNMVT
+339 IVSLNWKNMVT
-350 VLETVSPVT
+350 VLEAASQTT
-359 NLLPFEQVAAV
+359 NLLPFEKIEGV

-380 PTGWEDLRSVDI
+380 PTGWEDMKSVEI
-392 DIVHV
+392 RISYV

-404 REQNNTAELKGLLV
+404 REQNNAAELKGLLV

-448 HYRGEEILLCLNA
+448 HYRGEEILLCFNA

>member
-1 MRKSCIF
+1 MKR
-8 ILILLLL
+8 ILISLVALLLL
-15 CTACQSTPEEP
+15 IGCQRTPEQP

-38 KAAATQAPAEV
+38 KSAASQKPEEP
-49 YTPPAAPERW
+49 YMPPAAPECW
-59 TFDQENGNFTYHAD
+59 TFEMQSGNFSYHAD
-73 AAVSVPAVPLP
+73 ADVSVPQVPLP
-84 TVWVRAEG
+84 TVWVRAQG
-92 VPQGT
+92 LPQET

-102 RLLSQGE
+102 QLLSQGE
-109 GLKLP
+109 ELKLP
-114 HVQTKAEIEENIRA
+114 HVQTRAEIEESIRA
-128 YTELLE
+128 YTALLE
-134 KGPDQDAD
+134 QRPDQDAD

-152 LQEIEYLKEAYETA
+152 LQEIEYLKKAYETA
-166 PETSPDRVS
+166 PETSSDRVS
-175 DGTYEVE
+175 DGPYEVQKSE
-182 TSGKTGTDM
+182 KTGTET

-198 LNREISVHSFPQ
+198 LNREINVHSFPQ

-231 ANARRMDAADLQND
+231 ANAHKVDAAATQND
-245 PLYEKAMNEV
+245 PLYQKAMNEV
-255 QAVLDAIGDPFG
+255 QAVLEAIGDPFE

-290 HRALCVDCRRL
+290 HRALCVDCHRL
-301 VNGAPAAYDVSG
+301 VSGAPAAYDVSG
-313 AARKDPKSYAIPWP
+313 ATRKDPKSYAIPWP
-327 VESLRLIVDEEG
+327 VESLRIIIDEEG
-339 IVSVNWKNMVT
+339 IVSLNWKNMVT
-350 VLETVSPVT
+350 VLETASQTT
-359 NLLPFEQVAAV
+359 NLLPFEKIEGV

-380 PTGWEDLRSVDI
+380 PTGWEDMKSVEI
-392 DIVHV
+392 RISHV

-404 REQNNTAELKGLLV
+404 REQNNAAELKGLLV

>member
-1 MRKSCIF
+1 MKRIIAF
-8 ILILLLL
+8 LFTLLLL
-15 CTACQSTPEEP
+15 VACQPTPDAP
-26 LIVPKD
+26 LVVPKD
-32 QELMLE
+32 QQIMLE
-38 KAAATQAPAEV
+38 KAAATQAPAEA

-59 TFDQENGNFTYHAD
+59 TFDHADGNFLIHAD
-73 AAVSVPAVPLP
+73 AAMAVPDLPLP

-92 VPQGT
+92 LPQET

-109 GLKLP
+109 ELKLP
-114 HVQTKAEIEENIRA
+114 HVQTKKEIEESIRA
-128 YTELLE
+128 YTALLE
-134 KGPDQDAD
+134 QGPDQDAD

-152 LQEIEYLKEAYETA
+152 LQELDYLKEAYKTA
-166 PETSPDRVS
+166 PEESPDRVS
-175 DGTYEVE
+175 DGTYEVQE
-182 TSGKTGTDM
+182 SGKTGTEM

-198 LNREISVHSFPQ
+198 LNREISARAFPQ

-219 YRHLRGRSDYSM
+219 YRHLKGRSDYSM
-231 ANARRMDAADLQND
+231 ANAQRMGAADLQDD
-245 PLYEKAMNEV
+245 PLYKKAMAEV
-255 QAVLDAIGDPFG
+255 QAVLDAIDDPFE
-267 VAAVYLIDDAAYGNV
+267 VAALYLIDDAAYGNV
-282 DGIVHDAE
+282 DGVVHDAE

-327 VESLRLIVDEEG
+327 VESLRLVVDEEG
-339 IVSVNWKNMVT
+339 IVSLNWKNMVT
-350 VLETVSPVT
+350 VLETASPVT
-359 NLLPFEQVAAV
+359 NLLPFEQAAAV

-404 REQNNTAELKGLLV
+404 REQNNTTELKGLLV

-427 QMTEASGF
+427 RMTEASGF
-435 QDYANYGLKSGYD
+435 QDYANYGMKSGYD